1 MDFNIRV
8 LLNFKNLD
16 RPNQLNLGV
25 VLIMHY
31 TLLVR
36 CIAEF
41 IGTAIMVALGN
52 GSVANVE
59 LKGTKGFHGGWI
71 LIGFGYGIGV
81 MVPAMMFGPI
91 SGGQINPAMTLG
103 LAFNGEFP
111 WAEVGPYIIAQ
122 FLGAI
127 FGQMLI
133 VAAYKPYYNKTEN
146 VESILGTFSTIDA
159 ENSRLNGFINEFIGT
174 FILVFG
180 AVALTSDH
188 IDPRADFIGL
198 GFLVMCLVVSFG
210 GPTGPAL
217 NPARDLGP
225 RILHALLP
233 LNPKGSSQWKY
244 SWVPVVA
251 PILGAIVAVKT
262 YSLFF

>member
-1 MDFNIRV
+1 
-8 LLNFKNLD
+8 
-16 RPNQLNLGV
+16 
-25 VLIMHY
+25 MHY
-31 TLLVR
+31 TLLTR
-36 CIAEF
+36 CIAEL

-81 MVPAMMFGPI
+81 MIPAMMFGPI
-91 SGGQINPAMTLG
+91 SGGQINPAMTLA
-103 LAFNGEFP
+103 LAFNNEFP
-111 WAEVGPYIIAQ
+111 WSEVAPYIIAQ
-122 FLGAI
+122 MIGAI
-127 FGQMLI
+127 IGQGLV

-174 FILVFG
+174 FMLVFG

-198 GFLVMCLVVSFG
+198 GFLVMCLVISFG

-225 RILHALLP
+225 RLLHAVLP
-233 LNPKGSSQWKY
+233 FPHKGSCQWKY
-244 SWVPVVA
+244 AWVPVVA
-251 PILGAIVAVKT
+251 PICGAILAVQL
-262 YSLFF
+262 YSAVF